1 MRSVK
6 PTSRPRS
13 TGVAWVTSSAEA
25 ATYEGSIRASRK
37 SEADIQPIDSTQ
49 ASITVDTDMITSP
62 ETRHVC
68 RPMRSMS
75 SPMTSTSAYMPTMW
89 RLITVKTSACSW
101 SWPTTM

>member
-25 ATYEGSIRASRK
+25 ATYERFHPSPSRK

-62 ETRHVC
+62 ETGTCAARC
-68 RPMRSMS
+68 GR
-75 SPMTSTSAYMPTMW
+75 
-89 RLITVKTSACSW
+89 
-101 SWPTTM
+101 